1 MTAFL
6 LKHQSREGVTDI
18 LQHTKPE
25 VFTFWIF
32 TEKVCLTWFAGL
44 HLGGSGHAPGVP
56 RRSPTLGCLWSRESA
71 SALPPAP
78 SITHFLSQINK

>member
-44 HLGGSGHAPGVP
+44 HLGGSGHDAGVP
-56 RRSPTLGCLWSRESA
+56 PWAACGAGSLL
-71 SALPPAP
+71 LPLPLLP
-78 SITHFLSQINK
+78 LSLTFSLK